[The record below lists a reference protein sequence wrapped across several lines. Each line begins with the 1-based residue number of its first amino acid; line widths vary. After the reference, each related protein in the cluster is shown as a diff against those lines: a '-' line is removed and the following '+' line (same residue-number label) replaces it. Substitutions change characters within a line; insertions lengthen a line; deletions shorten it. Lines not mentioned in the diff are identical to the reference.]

1 MEVLFNAKRYIVF
14 VSSFLFSPPRFHDVS
29 FSVILF
35 GLILQTVEEK
45 IARHSESG
53 TVTERCLYSILN
65 IIHIPSSSLYVFMM
79 NLLAYYTLSC
89 PSRK

>member
-14 VSSFLFSPPRFHDVS
+14 VSSFLFLSSEVPS
-29 FSVILF
+29 LLSGSSSVFLF

-53 TVTERCLYSILN
+53 TVTERCLFLC
-65 IIHIPSSSLYVFMM
+65 F
-79 NLLAYYTLSC
+79 
-89 PSRK
+89 